1 MYSAHAAQESC
12 AYQGYYSSGALADTT
27 NLISAP
33 LPNPNGDSRKQQYY
47 SSGNASQQ
55 PHSPAP
61 YPPLPPA
68 APAALD
74 PFCLPL
80 PPQQFAQPCYNY
92 STPPAP
98 APYPPL
104 PRAEAIA
111 PASLNGA
118 YGQAAVD
125 VPLPPP
131 RAPVLPQLVADYP
144 SPEAAMQ
151 ALQRRS
157 MSPPPPPRQPHPQP
171 TFGAPV
177 LGQLATEYHSTSP
190 PAPPS
195 QPPADEHWL
204 PSPPPPQW
212 WQGPPGPPASVMLPF
227 RGGTEEAA
235 SPAPPPQ
242 QHLESSANSS
252 KAAGSSGGESF
263 SGNSA
268 GSDGRRKKKLQ
279 ARQQRAAPSRKDGV
293 EGHYTPAVE
302 GHYTPAVGTRPRD
315 PRKAKSHRAGAVGS
329 SSSSNDAYVI
339 PKKSSRGQGSY
350 TIPKKTGG
358 TSPDHPKLVYS
369 KSELRK
375 YGEAQPSSERTPP
388 RESPADDFRRC
399 DASGGRVGGGER
411 RSEKDERR
419 RDNNSNRD
427 GRNGRD
433 NDRRY
438 ASGGGDK
445 KDSFRRQ
452 ARDDGAGRRSNDG
465 SGRHGR
471 SREHEENNRRG
482 SGRDRQRQRTGK
494 SCPPP
499 SAEKRRDANAGVRG
513 TAALMSPEQE
523 RDDEIAELASQL
535 TALELDAGKESVA
548 EEGKEKAA
556 DGGDA
561 GKGKP
566 YLSLEEYKEATA
578 AGEIKPY
585 KGTKYKTVDDRYADG
600 WAYNPTTRRWI
611 KVACQEKKDAIE
623 ALPALLARLELM
635 ESRDKLAT
643 QRSQL
648 LETKVEEIK
657 KKKDTVSLAMP
668 TAPVLVAFDTN
679 WLIHRLADTM
689 CRVSDIA
696 GRQNDTSVL
705 IPKAVLTELDRL
717 KTRGRDEATR
727 SSAQKANRYFRGLVE
742 KPLER
747 GREFPVVRVQEDTEL
762 FRDNGHHSRPE
773 GLGGDD
779 SILNC
784 CMFFTQ
790 GIDTPRKVT
799 LVTGDNNFAI
809 RASANGLATTGRPQ
823 CDPGHC
829 RMPLCPAPPRP
840 SPFSRGY

>member
-1 MYSAHAAQESC
+1 
-12 AYQGYYSSGALADTT
+12 
-27 NLISAP
+27 
-33 LPNPNGDSRKQQYY
+33 
-47 SSGNASQQ
+47 
-55 PHSPAP
+55 
-61 YPPLPPA
+61 
-68 APAALD
+68 
-74 PFCLPL
+74 
-80 PPQQFAQPCYNY
+80 
-92 STPPAP
+92 
-98 APYPPL
+98 
-104 PRAEAIA
+104 
-111 PASLNGA
+111 
-118 YGQAAVD
+118 
-125 VPLPPP
+125 
-131 RAPVLPQLVADYP
+131 
-144 SPEAAMQ
+144 
-151 ALQRRS
+151 
-157 MSPPPPPRQPHPQP
+157 
-171 TFGAPV
+171 
-177 LGQLATEYHSTSP
+177 
-190 PAPPS
+190 
-195 QPPADEHWL
+195 
-204 PSPPPPQW
+204 
-212 WQGPPGPPASVMLPF
+212 MLPF

-235 SPAPPPQ
+235 SPASPQQ
-242 QHLESSANSS
+242 QHLESGANSS
-252 KAAGSSGGESF
+252 KAAGYSGGESF

-268 GSDGRRKKKLQ
+268 DSDGQRKKKLP
-279 ARQQRAAPSRKDGV
+279 ARQQRAAPSRKEGV
-293 EGHYTPAVE
+293 EGHYTPSVK

-315 PRKAKSHRAGAVGS
+315 PRKAKSQRAGAVGS
-329 SSSSNDAYVI
+329 SSSSSKDAYKI
-339 PKKSSRGQGSY
+339 PKNSGSSSRGQDSY

-358 TSPDHPKLVYS
+358 TSRPQTKIVYS
-369 KSELRK
+369 KSELRM
-375 YGEAQPSSERTPP
+375 YGDAQRSSERTDP
-388 RESPADDFRRC
+388 RESRSGDANDFRRS
-399 DASGGRVGGGER
+399 DGSGGRVGAGER
-411 RSEKDERR
+411 PPEKDDRR
-419 RDNNSNRD
+419 FSSRDNNCSRD
-427 GRNGRD
+427 GRNDRD
-433 NDRRY
+433 KDRRY
-438 ASGGGDK
+438 ASGGGDH
-445 KDSFRRQ
+445 KDGSRRQ
-452 ARDDGAGRRSNDG
+452 ARDDGAGRWSNDG
-465 SGRHGR
+465 SERYGR

-482 SGRDRQRQRTGK
+482 SGRDRQKQRAGK

-499 SAEKRRDANAGVRG
+499 SAEKRRDASAGARA
-513 TAALMSPEQE
+513 TTALMSPEQE

-535 TALELDAGKESVA
+535 TALEIDAGKGSVDD
-548 EEGKEKAA
+548 EGKEKVAN
-556 DGGDA
+556 GGDA
-561 GKGKP
+561 GKGKA

-578 AGEIKPY
+578 SGEIKPY
-585 KGTKYKTVDDRYADG
+585 KGTKYQTVDDRYADG

-696 GRQNDTSVL
+696 GRQKDTSVL

-809 RASANGLATTGRPQ
+809 RATAHGLTTTGRPQ

>member
-1 MYSAHAAQESC
+1 MYSAHVAQESC
-12 AYQGYYSSGALADTT
+12 GYQGHCSSSALADTT
-27 NLISAP
+27 NLSSAP
-33 LPNPNGDSRKQQYY
+33 LQNANGDSRKQQYY
-47 SSGNASQQ
+47 SSGNAN
-55 PHSPAP
+55 SPAP

-74 PFCLPL
+74 AVCLPL

-104 PRAEAIA
+104 PRAQAIA
-111 PASLNGA
+111 PTSLNGA

-125 VPLPPP
+125 APLPPP
-131 RAPVLPQLVADYP
+131 GPPVLPQLVADYP

-151 ALQRRS
+151 ALQRQS
-157 MSPPPPPRQPHPQP
+157 MSPPPPPPPQQQQQQQQQQPLFEAPALRQ
-171 TFGAPV
+171 
-177 LGQLATEYHSTSP
+177 LGTEYYSTSP
-190 PAPPS
+190 PPPPT
-195 QPPADEHWL
+195 QPPAGEHWL

-235 SPAPPPQ
+235 SPASPQQ
-242 QHLESSANSS
+242 QHLESGASSS
-252 KAAGSSGGESF
+252 KAAGSSGERSF

-268 GSDGRRKKKLQ
+268 DSDGLRKKTLP
-279 ARQQRAAPSRKDGV
+279 ARQQRAAPSRKEGV
-293 EGHYTPAVE
+293 EGHYTPSVE

-315 PRKAKSHRAGAVGS
+315 PRKTKSQRAGAVGS
-329 SSSSNDAYVI
+329 SSSSSSKDAYKI
-339 PKKSSRGQGSY
+339 PKKSGSSSRGQDSY

-358 TSPDHPKLVYS
+358 TSRPQTKIVYS
-369 KSELRK
+369 KSELRMH
-375 YGEAQPSSERTPP
+375 GDTQRSSDRTDP
-388 RESPADDFRRC
+388 RESRSGDANDFRRS
-399 DASGGRVGGGER
+399 DGLGGRVGAGER
-411 RSEKDERR
+411 PPEKDDQRFSS
-419 RDNNSNRD
+419 RDNNCSHD
-427 GRNGRD
+427 GRNDRD
-433 NDRRY
+433 KDRRY
-438 ASGGGDK
+438 ASGGDDH
-445 KDSFRRQ
+445 KDGSRRQ

-465 SGRHGR
+465 SERYGR
-471 SREHEENNRRG
+471 SREHEENNRCG
-482 SGRDRQRQRTGK
+482 SGRDRQKQRAGK

-499 SAEKRRDANAGVRG
+499 SAEKRRDASAGVRA
-513 TAALMSPEQE
+513 TTALMSPEQE

-535 TALELDAGKESVA
+535 TALEIDAGKGSVA
-548 EEGKEKAA
+548 DEGKEKAA

-561 GKGKP
+561 GKGKA

-578 AGEIKPY
+578 SGEIKPY
-585 KGTKYKTVDDRYADG
+585 KGTKYQTVDDRYADG

-696 GRQNDTSVL
+696 GRQKDTSVL

-762 FRDNGHHSRPE
+762 FR
-773 GLGGDD
+773 
-779 SILNC
+779 
-784 CMFFTQ
+784 
-790 GIDTPRKVT
+790 
-799 LVTGDNNFAI
+799 
-809 RASANGLATTGRPQ
+809 
-823 CDPGHC
+823 
-829 RMPLCPAPPRP
+829 
-840 SPFSRGY
+840 